1 MIKEIDDRVKAIE
14 DRLAELGPTLAD
26 NGEELDDLGILMLT
40 REQKITIKMICN
52 NSSIGWKPALRRIMT
67 IVYGQSFL
75 HPHSNWLESILLT
88 IYYYMVIV
96 LWLTHQ
102 IIDPVFGYMV

>member
-14 DRLAELGPTLAD
+14 DRLVELGPTLAD

-40 REQKITIKMICN
+40 REQKITIRMICN

-67 IVYGQSFL
+67 IVYGQEVLAASCAVGRKNATVSPL
-75 HPHSNWLESILLT
+75 DGRKLD
-88 IYYYMVIV
+88 VIKGMNTCACM
-96 LWLTHQ
+96 L
-102 IIDPVFGYMV
+102 